1 MFAKNNEITHIYGSI
16 KFNGVQIMGNLLNK
30 QDIAHIAKL
39 AELEYSE
46 EEIEKITGQ
55 LDKIIS
61 HVAKIGEAD
70 TSDVLSSSRVSDLS
84 NVFREDKA
92 RPSLSREESLKNAP
106 LEDNGGFKVPKID

>member
-1 MFAKNNEITHIYGSI
+1 LFVKNDVITHIYSSI
-16 KFNGVQIMGNLLNK
+16 KFNGGLIMGNLLNK
-30 QDIAHIAKL
+30 KDIAHIAKL

-55 LDKIIS
+55 LDKIIR

-70 TSDVLSSSRVSDLS
+70 TSDVMSSSRVSDLS
-84 NVFREDKA
+84 NVFREDQV
-92 RPSLSREESLKNAP
+92 RSSLSREESLKNAP

>member
-1 MFAKNNEITHIYGSI
+1 
-16 KFNGVQIMGNLLNK
+16 MGNLLNK
-30 QDIAHIAKL
+30 KDIAHIARL
-39 AELEYSE
+39 AELEYSQ

-70 TSDVLSSSRVSDLS
+70 TSSVLSSSRVADTI
-84 NVFREDKA
+84 NVFREDKP
-92 RPSLSREESLKNAP
+92 RSSLSREESLKNAP